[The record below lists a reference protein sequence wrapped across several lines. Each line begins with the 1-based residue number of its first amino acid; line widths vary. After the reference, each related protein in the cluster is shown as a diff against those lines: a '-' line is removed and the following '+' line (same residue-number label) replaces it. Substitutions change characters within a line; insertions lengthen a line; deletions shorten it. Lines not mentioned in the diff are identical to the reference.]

1 MEPPVMSL
9 RVRPA
14 EPIAASPT
22 LATLP
27 TKRWGKLEALLG
39 LGYMLVSIASGFWYV
54 VQLGETFAND
64 MWWAGYNLSGH
75 EAFIVDVANKLLH
88 PGLPDGAPLDLL
100 SAVMVKSYTSPVS
113 SSLVYPAYARQFVLH
128 ELQSLEYAVRNLRTL
143 SPAWSLRMN
152 TQHCYVDFN
161 KSFEIAHTE
170 ARQARCATKYATNA
184 AVYLE
189 ATLRNQVWSN
199 FLGFWAGPGK
209 AFSIGLLGPL
219 QATSAGQQ
227 WLATTAAALPTHSAA
242 DEVAYWTSFGVQRFE
257 MLWQDKTETGITE
270 SFTILNALGMPHTF
284 AVKSAATASGPWSSE
299 NMYWQPLNDL
309 WAMWTFN
316 RSLIASSSNWFGLNR
331 TRNNLAL
338 INGNS
343 RADGTFDP
351 VPQLFH
357 DTIGPFL
364 TVDIVYVA
372 PPPALRKVYD
382 AVQAVVAN
390 AITSKRDLKA
400 QYDLVRAKAVV
411 LTPQPPAWT
420 ADSTRVYYGG
430 NPGCTRNAG
439 TAFAQETINFFD
451 ACNSGAPLAVSL
463 DDPNSLVL
471 ALQFQAPAASDACAL
486 SSTRRAECIH
496 LLSVAT
502 TLATAVGAA
511 VPTADAMTAVL
522 AIGPELMQFSF
533 RGVNGELLRQP
544 LLDTTSPAWSFY
556 GSAMLYD
563 WVLGRR
569 EVLQL
574 EADVTTMVLM
584 SAALTPKVVPTSSG
598 NRYIEKATVVLVYL
612 IAATSAILALVALL
626 CLWYAS
632 LGIVGRNLAFFNRVA
647 GATWVGR
654 PLLFLRGAAAACLL
668 SSTRLELLVE
678 NGVTRLALSPR
689 GFLASAIVAAE
700 ATWVTYVVQ
709 DVMVIVHAPVTAR
722 VGPVVSCALWLAFL
736 ILDQV
741 APLSPVGTIAR
752 VCDSTNMDYAVACS
766 SASVALGS
774 APRFF
779 TLLAVQL
786 AVPLVAFG
794 AGLRWLPRATTA
806 STKNLLLSGAA
817 LTFLTPLPESTDA
830 VAVLDDVSCVLTGV
844 LPLRRRLFDMPLW
857 VVLPNGL
864 PTLRGVA
871 LETPSLEGSNRTAS
885 TLGSSLRKS
894 TSTTIAI
901 AWLAAL
907 GGFAY
912 ILASI
917 AGSVSYVQVSATNM
931 ANDVFWASF
940 NSTGAHAFIAN
951 WFNEQLVLGVASDNV
966 ALQQVALPAY
976 FGATTALVSAPVNFG
991 AKLQHAQQVVTA
1003 IEGLR
1008 STDACNAPWIFTPY
1022 CYVDV
1027 ARKWELAHSQARQ
1040 ARCAT
1045 QVTNGAVFLE
1055 LLLRNIDATSWSA
1068 CWGDAFDI
1076 AIGRALSATGD
1087 GVALLNK
1094 LASPTKASIGDE
1106 VAYWASAKI
1115 SSYDVQW
1122 QNYKR
1127 IGVLNSYAIVNAY
1140 GVAYPL
1146 TLQAQNGTFR
1156 TAQQTSYKM
1165 YWGLGHDLGAV
1176 AFNASGI
1183 GGQSLVRGSSN
1194 YAFVNSSTTLQS
1206 VMMTNGTLAAPLPE
1220 AFAIL
1225 TTTALGPFGTIDMT
1239 YVPVPPALATFIVD
1253 LLAHVR
1259 STVAN
1264 SAAAEALYFN
1274 VTPIVTSYPLPLA
1287 WLQLVPIGYGGSPLC
1302 PGAARTAG
1310 SKLKG
1315 PRQFFSFDAACSSG
1329 APTSGLLQPTRD
1341 AYVFM
1346 ATMVRLPSLDAVCA
1360 NDAFNLGSCVGA
1372 YPVTLAAFLSAHKY
1386 DVAASTVA
1394 ALAAQIAAMDIRAMV
1409 WASLTPTSPIELWHI
1424 NIVNSNDATYSFFGW
1439 NYIFDWA
1446 MGQREVVAFVGDV
1459 GHLNLI
1465 SELQAPLAQDVLA
1478 WEVSTNIARYFRAGV
1493 LYVTFV
1499 MIVLAVITGGY
1510 IVAARGHIQGLNML
1524 ELARVGGHV
1533 WIGRPFLL
1541 LRSVTALTLLSTST
1555 VTLGFSGR
1563 VSTLAIVTMPWYKT
1577 LLAASEVTWLVAV
1590 VNDIMIVFTR
1600 GYTAYYATFN
1610 SVAVWVTAAALSFAA
1625 PVAPTTRLGLD
1636 CDLPQV
1642 DLQVVCRGGT
1652 IEIGQ
1657 VERLGVLVGIVLG
1670 WNVLC
1675 YCGTRF
1681 IFFRSR
1687 KPRACEATSLLF
1699 SSGAKYL
1706 FEHSSRTSNG
1716 VYFLDR
1722 ASAAITG
1729 LLTLRYRG
1737 RMYALDF
1744 KLWRFVALRMPSI
1757 PDTEVHAGSWRSAV
1771 PLQD

>member
-1 MEPPVMSL
+1 MEPAATSL

-14 EPIAASPT
+14 EPTAASPT

-27 TKRWGKLEALLG
+27 AKRWGKVEALLG

-54 VQLGETFAND
+54 LELSETFAND

-75 EAFIVDVANKLLH
+75 EAFIVDVANQLLH
-88 PGLPDGAPLDLL
+88 PGLPEGATLDLL
-100 SAVMVKSYTSPVS
+100 SASMVKQYASPVS
-113 SSLVYPAYARQFVLH
+113 SSLMYPTYARQLVLH

-152 TQHCYVDFN
+152 TQHCYVDFA
-161 KSFEIAHTE
+161 KAFEIAHTE
-170 ARQARCATKYATNA
+170 ARQARCAAKYSTNA

-219 QATSAGQQ
+219 QATRAGQE
-227 WLATTAAALPTHSAA
+227 WLATTAAALPTHSVAA
-242 DEVAYWTSFGVQRFE
+242 EVAYWTSFGVQRFE

-270 SFTILNALGMPHTF
+270 SFTIWNALGMPHTF
-284 AVKSAATASGPWSSE
+284 AIKSAAAAAGPWSSE
-299 NMYWQPLNDL
+299 NLYWQPLNDL

-316 RSLIASSSNWFGLNR
+316 RSLIASSPNWFGLNR

-351 VPQLFH
+351 VPQLFN
-357 DTIGPFL
+357 DAIGPFV
-364 TVDIVYVA
+364 TVDILYVA
-372 PPPALRKVYD
+372 PPVALRSVFD

-390 AITSKRDLKA
+390 AITSTRAIKA
-400 QYDLVRAKAVV
+400 QYDAVRAAAVV

-420 ADSTRVYYGG
+420 AESTRLYYGG

-439 TAFAQETINFFD
+439 TAYVQETIGFFD

-463 DDPNSLVL
+463 DDPNGLL
-471 ALQFQAPAASDACAL
+471 FALQFYAPAASDACAL
-486 SSTRRAECIH
+486 SSGRRAECLQ
-496 LLSVAT
+496 LLSAAT
-502 TLATAVGAA
+502 TLATAVGAG
-511 VPTADAMTAVL
+511 VPTADALNAVQ
-522 AIGPELMQFSF
+522 AVGPELMQFSF
-533 RGVNGELLRQP
+533 RGVHGELLRQP

-556 GSAMLYD
+556 GSVMLYD

-569 EVLQL
+569 EVLQV
-574 EADVTTMVLM
+574 EGDVTTMVLL
-584 SAALTPKVVPTSSG
+584 SAALAPKVVPTSSG
-598 NRYIEKATVVLVYL
+598 NRYIERATVVLVYL

-668 SSTRLELLVE
+668 SSTRLALLAD

-722 VGPVVSCALWLAFL
+722 VGPMVSCALWLAFL
-736 ILDQV
+736 LLDQV
-741 APLSPVGTIAR
+741 APLSPIGTVAR

-779 TLLAVQL
+779 ALLGVQVALPLLA
-786 AVPLVAFG
+786 FG
-794 AGLRWLPRATTA
+794 VGLRWLPRPSTA
-806 STKNLLLSGAA
+806 STKSLLLSGAA
-817 LTFLTPLPESTDA
+817 LTFLAPLPESTDA

-844 LPLRRRLFDMPLW
+844 LPFRRRLFDMPLW
-857 VVLPNGL
+857 VILPNVLP
-864 PTLRGVA
+864 TSRGVA
-871 LETPSLEGSNRTAS
+871 LETPLLDGSKRTAS
-885 TLGSSLRKS
+885 TLGSSLRKP
-894 TSTTIAI
+894 TSTTAAV
-901 AWLAAL
+901 AWLSAL
-907 GGFAY
+907 GGFGY

-917 AGSVSYVQVSATNM
+917 AGSVSYAQVSATNL
-931 ANDVFWASF
+931 ANDVFWATF
-940 NSTGAHAFIAN
+940 NSTGTHALLAN
-951 WFNEQLVLGVASDNV
+951 WFNEQLVLGVASDDV
-966 ALQQVALPAY
+966 ALQRVALPAY
-976 FGATTALVSAPVNFG
+976 YGAATALVSAPVNFG
-991 AKLQHAQQVVTA
+991 AKLQHAQLSSVVAA

-1008 STDACNAPWIFTPY
+1008 ATDACHAPWIFTPY

-1027 ARKWELAHSQARQ
+1027 ARRWELAHSQARQ

-1045 QVTNGAVFLE
+1045 QVGNGAVFLE
-1055 LLLRNIDATSWSA
+1055 LLLRNIDATAWRA
-1068 CWGDAFDI
+1068 CWGDAFEI
-1076 AIGRALSATGD
+1076 AIGRALSTTID
-1087 GVALLNK
+1087 GVALLSK
-1094 LASPTKASIGDE
+1094 LASPTKASVRDE
-1106 VAYWASAKI
+1106 VVYWTSAQI

-1127 IGVLNSYAIVNAY
+1127 VGVLNSYVVVNAY

-1146 TLQAQNGTFR
+1146 TLQAQTGSFR
-1156 TAQQTSYKM
+1156 LAQQTSHKM

-1176 AFNASGI
+1176 AYNASGI

-1194 YAFVNSSTTLQS
+1194 YAFANASTLQS
-1206 VMMTNGTLAAPLPE
+1206 VMVANGTLAAPLPE

-1239 YVPVPPALATFIVD
+1239 YVSVPSALAAFIAD
-1253 LLAHVR
+1253 LLAQVR
-1259 STVAN
+1259 STVAE

-1274 VTPIVTSYPLPLA
+1274 ITPIVTSYPLPLA
-1287 WLQLVPIGYGGSPLC
+1287 WLERTPIGYGGSPLC

-1346 ATMVRLPSLDAVCA
+1346 ATMARLPSLDAVCA
-1360 NDAFNLGSCVGA
+1360 NDAFNIGSCVGA
-1372 YPVTLAAFLSAHKY
+1372 YPRTLAAFLSASKY

-1424 NIVNSNDATYSFFGW
+1424 NLVNSSDSTYSFFGW

-1446 MGQREVVAFVGDV
+1446 LGQREVVAFVGDV
-1459 GHLNLI
+1459 GRLNLI
-1465 SELQAPLAQDVLA
+1465 SELQAPLAQDVLP

-1499 MIVLAVITGGY
+1499 MIVLAGIAGGY

-1533 WIGRPFLL
+1533 WIGRPFLF
-1541 LRSVTALTLLSTST
+1541 LRSLTALTLLSTST

-1563 VSTLAIVTMPWYKT
+1563 VSSLSIVTMPWYKT

-1600 GYTAYYATFN
+1600 AYTATYATFN

-1636 CDLPQV
+1636 CSLLQV

-1670 WNVLC
+1670 WNVIC
-1675 YCGTRF
+1675 FCGTRLVL
-1681 IFFRSR
+1681 FRSR
-1687 KPRACEATSLLF
+1687 KPR
-1699 SSGAKYL
+1699 YL
-1706 FEHSSRTSNG
+1706 FEHSGRTCNSI
-1716 VYFLDR
+1716 YFLDR